1 MALINDKEVRLV
13 QNGFG
18 QVEIEKPKLLETIRA
33 NREKHI
39 QEYTEASKKYNQATL
54 AYALEF
60 VKQLEENIKEV
71 KATMDAK
78 LAVVQSAVGLGEE
91 AYAQEKAID
100 FKDIN
105 SSVSMN
111 LNPKVQ
117 ISVSRPESH
126 EKEYNTVIKNLE
138 LSTAEFVVLGQSDF
152 NQYVLDEW
160 VWKSTFSNNNYLIGS
175 GTTMTGNMWVNNAAS
190 GIFVTTSG
198 CASIGSSNPHG
209 LTTSD
214 IKYSA
219 PLYSSSI
226 LSSSNLT
233 TGAKYREYNQTA

>member
-1 MALINDKEVRLV
+1 MLINDKEIRLV

-18 QVEIEKPKLLETIRA
+18 SVEIEKVKLLQTTKS
-33 NREKHI
+33 NKEKHVK
-39 QEYTEASKKYNQATL
+39 EYNEASKKYNQATL

-105 SSVSMN
+105 ASVYMN
-111 LNPKVQ
+111 LQPKVQ
-117 ISVSRPESH
+117 ISVSKPESH
-126 EKEYNTVIKNLE
+126 EKEYDTVIKNLE

-160 VWKSTFSNNNYLIGS
+160 TWKSTFSNNNYLIGS
-175 GTTMTGNMWVNNAAS
+175 GSTMSGNLHYHNMSS
-190 GIFVTTSG
+190 GIFTMSSG
-198 CASIGSSNPHG
+198 ASNIGAQNPNG
-209 LTTSD
+209 ITLSD

-226 LSSSNLT
+226 LNST
-233 TGAKYREYNQTA
+233 TGAK

>member
-1 MALINDKEVRLV
+1 MIQNEKEIRLV

-18 QVEIEKPKLLETIRA
+18 SVEIEKAKLLETIKS
-33 NREKHI
+33 NKEKHVK
-39 QEYTEASKKYNQATL
+39 EYNEASKKYGQATL

-60 VKQLEENIKEV
+60 VKQLEENISDV
-71 KATMDAK
+71 KKSLDEK
-78 LAVVQSAVGLGEE
+78 LNLVQSAVGLGEE
-91 AYAQEKAID
+91 AYAQEKPID

-105 SSVSMN
+105 ASLYMN
-111 LNPKVQ
+111 LQPKVQ
-117 ISVSRPESH
+117 ITVSQPVSH
-126 EKEYNTVIKNLE
+126 EKEYDTVIKNLE

-160 VWKSTFSNNNYLIGS
+160 VWKSTFTANNSAVYSGS
-175 GTTMTGNMWVNNAAS
+175 TMTGHIHFNNAAS
-190 GIFVTTSG
+190 GIYAMTSG

-226 LSSSNLT
+226 LNST
-233 TGAKYREYNQTA
+233 TGAK